1 MITIK
6 DPKFLAS
13 NTDWQKCPKPV
24 LPEYAFIGRS
34 NVGKSSLINMIS
46 GRKALAKVSGTPGKT
61 LLINH
66 FGIDDKW
73 YLADLPG
80 YGYAKVSKTTRIK
93 FQNFTLQYLHH
104 RPNLMCTFVL
114 IDSRIP
120 PQKIDI
126 EFMEYCGEK
135 KIPFVIIFTKI
146 DKLNQAEKVKNIENY
161 KKVMEEQWASF
172 PPMIISSAEKG
183 TGRDEI
189 LNFIEETNALFH
201 N

>member
-1 MITIK
+1 MKIK
-6 DPKFLAS
+6 EAKFLMS
-13 NTDWQKCPKPV
+13 NTDWQKCPKET

-34 NVGKSSLINMIS
+34 NVGKSSLINMLTD
-46 GRKALAKVSGTPGKT
+46 RRALAKVSGTPGKT

-80 YGYAKVSKTTRIK
+80 YGYAKVSKTLRTK
-93 FQNFTLQYLHH
+93 FHNFTLQYLHH

-114 IDSRIP
+114 IDSRIK

-135 KIPFVIIFTKI
+135 KIPFVIIFTKM
-146 DKLNQAEKVKNIENY
+146 DKLNQKEKVENIERY
-161 KKVMEEQWASF
+161 HETMAEQWASF
-172 PPMIISSAEKG
+172 PPMFLSSAEKG

-189 LNFIEETNALFH
+189 LGFIEETNALFH
-201 N
+201 S

>member
-1 MITIK
+1 MIIK
-6 DPKFLAS
+6 EAKFLMS

-34 NVGKSSLINMIS
+34 NVGKSSLINMLS
-46 GRKALAKVSGTPGKT
+46 GRRALAKVSGTPGKT

-66 FGIDDKW
+66 FGIDNQW

-80 YGYAKVSKTTRIK
+80 YGYAKVSKTLRTK
-93 FQNFTLQYLHH
+93 FHNFTLQYLHH

-114 IDSRIP
+114 IDSRIK

-135 KIPFVIIFTKI
+135 KIPFVIIFTKM
-146 DKLNQAEKVKNIENY
+146 DKLNQREKVENIEKY
-161 KKVMEEQWASF
+161 KETMAEQWASF
-172 PPMIISSAEKG
+172 PPMFLSSSEKG

-189 LNFIEETNALFH
+189 LDFIEETNALFH